1 MFIVIFTA
9 IVVHLYS
16 QAVQI
21 EENNVV
27 YDEEETKLTPDK
39 AAMLNQINDI

>member
-9 IVVHLYS
+9 IVVHLYG

-21 EENNVV
+21 EEKNIV
-27 YDEEETKLTPDK
+27 YDEDDAKLTPDK
-39 AAMLNQINDI
+39 AAMLSQINEI